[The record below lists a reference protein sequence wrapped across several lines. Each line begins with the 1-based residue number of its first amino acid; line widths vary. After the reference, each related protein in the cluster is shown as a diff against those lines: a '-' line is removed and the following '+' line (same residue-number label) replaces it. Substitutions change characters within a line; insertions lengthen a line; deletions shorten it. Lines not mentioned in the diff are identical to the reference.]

1 MGSSSSRYECSDYY
15 YYARTGFIFNL
26 YSVHNQKTTET
37 LNTVVDQI
45 LEEDG
50 EEEEEEDPVP
60 IRTIS
65 LVTLV

>member
-1 MGSSSSRYECSDYY
+1 MGSSSSRYECSDNY

-37 LNTVVDQI
+37 LNTVADQI
-45 LEEDG
+45 L
-50 EEEEEEDPVP
+50 EEEEDPVP

>member
-1 MGSSSSRYECSDYY
+1 MGNSSSRYECSDNY

-37 LNTVVDQI
+37 LNTVADQI

-50 EEEEEEDPVP
+50 EEEEDPVP